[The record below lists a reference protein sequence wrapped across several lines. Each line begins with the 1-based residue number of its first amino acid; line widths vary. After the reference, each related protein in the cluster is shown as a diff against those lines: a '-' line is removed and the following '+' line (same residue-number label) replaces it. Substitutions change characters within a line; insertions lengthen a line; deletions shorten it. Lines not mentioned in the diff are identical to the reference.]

1 MSNYQKGIRIN
12 LTVLT
17 PVYNKYSGLKKT
29 FDSILLAIE
38 MEKDYKIKW
47 IVSDNFSTD
56 GSSEWISENQ
66 SKYHYE
72 IITPKN
78 HLSALENFLFLAQKS
93 QSHYSIFFAADDFC
107 SQEFFS
113 VLLLQA
119 IQSDLDGV
127 IARTIRGR
135 EPELTTPPVREKKIG
150 ILRVLRLTG
159 DSVEGV
165 YSLFKTHILKSSL
178 ENLPSTQDN
187 YGLDRVLW
195 SRLFIGNKVELQKDL
210 SQFRFKTTFDDP
222 TKHNKATLFNPKPLK
237 KATQTLKLWKRMV
250 DTIFDNRKIGVSKK
264 IFIVIFLVPIHLLE
278 IVDSG
283 LPTKLRIISR
293 KFLRSFF
300 SAYALLRRIDV

>member
-1 MSNYQKGIRIN
+1 M
-12 LTVLT
+12 
-17 PVYNKYSGLKKT
+17 
-29 FDSILLAIE
+29 
-38 MEKDYKIKW
+38 
-47 IVSDNFSTD
+47 
-56 GSSEWISENQ
+56 
-66 SKYHYE
+66 
-72 IITPKN
+72 
-78 HLSALENFLFLAQKS
+78 
-93 QSHYSIFFAADDFC
+93 
-107 SQEFFS
+107 
-113 VLLLQA
+113 LLLQA

-135 EPELTTPPVREKKIG
+135 EPELTNSPVRKGKLG

-165 YSLFKTHILKSSL
+165 YSLYKTHILKSSL

-187 YGLDRVLW
+187 YGMDRVLW

-222 TKHNKATLFNPKPLK
+222 TKHNEATLFNPKPLK

-250 DTIFDNRKIGVSKK
+250 DTIFDNQKISVSKK
-264 IFIVIFLVPIHLLE
+264 ISVVIFIAPIHLLE

-283 LPTKLRIISR
+283 LPTELRIISR

-300 SAYALLRRIDV
+300 SAYASLRRIDV